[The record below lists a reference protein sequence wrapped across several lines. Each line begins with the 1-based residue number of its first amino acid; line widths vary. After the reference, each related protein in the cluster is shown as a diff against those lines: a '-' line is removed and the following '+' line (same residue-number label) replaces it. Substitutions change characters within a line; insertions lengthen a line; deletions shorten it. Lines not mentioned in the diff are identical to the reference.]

1 MQSQLIQQKSL
12 SFFRGVQ
19 DMLPLSV
26 AVIPWGIL
34 AGSAAINAGL
44 SVMQAVG
51 MSALVFAG
59 AAQLVSLSMLM
70 TGASLLSILITVF
83 FLTSQHFIYALS
95 LREEVK
101 PWSLKRRLSIGFLLT
116 DELYAT
122 AMLKEK
128 PSYAYMLGAGFSFY
142 VSWVLFSLMGIL
154 LANKVPDFSTLHL
167 EFSIVV
173 VFLVMAVMLIQNKA
187 AIYGVVSSSIM
198 VLILSWL
205 ELGSAILLAG
215 FGGMWVAALFDQ
227 AED

>member
-1 MQSQLIQQKSL
+1 M
-12 SFFRGVQ
+12 
-19 DMLPLSV
+19 
-26 AVIPWGIL
+26 
-34 AGSAAINAGL
+34 
-44 SVMQAVG
+44 
-51 MSALVFAG
+51 
-59 AAQLVSLSMLM
+59 
-70 TGASLLSILITVF
+70 
-83 FLTSQHFIYALS
+83 
-95 LREEVK
+95 
-101 PWSLKRRLSIGFLLT
+101 LT

-128 PSYAYMLGAGFSFY
+128 PSYAYMLGAEFSFY

-154 LANKVPDFSTLHL
+154 LANKVPDLSTLHL

-215 FGGMWVAALFDQ
+215 FSGMWVAAFFDQ

>member
-1 MQSQLIQQKSL
+1 
-12 SFFRGVQ
+12 
-19 DMLPLSV
+19 MLPLSV

-70 TGASLLSILITVF
+70 TGASLLSILITV

-154 LANKVPDFSTLHL
+154 LANKVPDLSTLHL

-215 FGGMWVAALFDQ
+215 FSGMWVAAFFDQ

>member
-12 SFFRGVQ
+12 GFFRGVQ

-26 AVIPWGIL
+26 AVIAWGIL
-34 AGSAAINAGL
+34 ASSAAINAGL

-154 LANKVPDFSTLHL
+154 PDLSTLHL

-205 ELGSAILLAG
+205 EIGSAILLAG
-215 FGGMWVAALFDQ
+215 FSGMWVAALFDQ